1 MKHQKEMHIVSE
13 LMGFYGQEKLNAKNV
28 VRDIEYHNYI
38 YMITMVL
45 NKSSIQR
52 STSKVD
58 LFIKSLLYYKLN
70 CCFYLCIP
78 LWGLLNCHHVS
89 GEVGRQVICLVVD
102 FNSVSV

>member
-1 MKHQKEMHIVSE
+1 MKRQKEMHIVSE

-58 LFIKSLLYYKLN
+58 LLIKSLLYTTSY
-70 CCFYLCIP
+70 YIA
-78 LWGLLNCHHVS
+78 VS
-89 GEVGRQVICLVVD
+89 IFAFPFGV
-102 FNSVSV
+102 F